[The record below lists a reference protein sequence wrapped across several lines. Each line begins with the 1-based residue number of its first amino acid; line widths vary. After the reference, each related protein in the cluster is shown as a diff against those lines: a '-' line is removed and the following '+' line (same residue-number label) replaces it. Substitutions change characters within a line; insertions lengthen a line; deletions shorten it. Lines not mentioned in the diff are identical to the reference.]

1 MPARDA
7 AAHRIVI
14 VGGGFAGL
22 NAARSLAHALP
33 AADITLVDKR
43 NFHLFQ
49 PLLYQVASGGLSP
62 GDITAPL
69 RSVLNRCRNV
79 RTLLAEVTGFDCAAR
94 TVALHEGPPLAY
106 DTLIVAAGAENH
118 YFGNHHWAQ
127 FAPGLKTIEDA
138 TEIRRRILNA
148 FEQAELE
155 PDPARRRAWLRFIVV
170 GAGPTGVELAGA
182 IAEIA
187 RDTLRHDFRRIRPEE
202 SEILL
207 LEGGPRVLGTF
218 QPDLSAKA
226 ERALIRIGVRPRTGV
241 RVTAIDA
248 ESVTVDPGA
257 QRLEART
264 VIWAAGVRASSLG
277 GILADAAG
285 LAPGDRDRAGRL
297 RVVPSLALPGHP
309 EILVLGDLAWFE
321 QDGQPL
327 PGVSPVAMQQG
338 WHTPKVVAAHLA
350 GATPPPFRYW
360 DKGTMATIGRAS
372 AVADLGFA
380 RYGGWFAWLTWLFVH
395 LLYLVGYRNRLLVAI
410 QWALQY
416 ATFNR
421 GARLITGTGS
431 QP

>member
-1 MPARDA
+1 MSPA

-22 NAARSLAHALP
+22 NAARSLATAFP
-33 AADITLVDKR
+33 AAEITLVDKR

-69 RSVLNRCRNV
+69 RSVLNRHRNV
-79 RTLLAEVTGFDCAAR
+79 RTLLAEVTSFDCAAR
-94 TVALHEGPPLAY
+94 TVQLVEGAPLPY

-118 YFGNHHWAQ
+118 YFGNDHWAQ
-127 FAPGLKTIEDA
+127 HAPGLKTIEDA

-155 PDPARRRAWLRFIVV
+155 PDAARRRAWLRFIVV

-207 LEGGPRVLGTF
+207 LEGGPRVLATF
-218 QPDLSAKA
+218 QPDLSEKA

-241 RVTAIDA
+241 KVTAIDA
-248 ESVTVDPGA
+248 ESVTIDPGA

-264 VIWAAGVRASSLG
+264 VIWAAGVRGSRLG
-277 GILADAAG
+277 RTLADAAG
-285 LAPGDRDRAGRL
+285 LAPTDRDRAGRL
-297 RVVPSLALPGHP
+297 RIGPDLALPGHP
-309 EILVLGDLAWFE
+309 EILVLGDLAWFD
-321 QDGQPL
+321 QDGKPL
-327 PGVSPVAMQQG
+327 PGVSPVAMQQA
-338 WHTPKVVAAHLA
+338 WHTPKVIAARLR
-350 GATPPPFRYW
+350 GQTPPPFRYW

-416 ATFNR
+416 FTFNR
-421 GARLITGTGS
+421 GARLITGG
-431 QP
+431 QQ